1 MEPAN
6 TGGQMQPYSGQ
17 MQPSG
22 GRGPAPK
29 KKKKK
34 RFSIA
39 RFFGRV
45 LLVLFTLCV
54 IGVLTLALFCKY
66 FKIGRASCRERV

>member
-6 TGGQMQPYSGQ
+6 SGGQMQPYSGQ
-17 MQPSG
+17 MQPYGGQPSG

-39 RFFGRV
+39 RFFGRL
-45 LLVLFTLCV
+45 LLVLFSLCV
-54 IGVLTLALFCKY
+54 IGVLTLALFC
-66 FKIGRASCRERV
+66 R